1 MEGLVR
7 NLLVL
12 VLLAT
17 AVIAL
22 SQTAPFTIAL
32 SAAKSQVKA
41 GEPVDLIV
49 VMTNISDHEVDC
61 TSNGSNALDR
71 NYEYD
76 VTDENGR
83 SVRRIEN
90 EHHGGS
96 SIWPC
101 LIKPRLAA
109 GGRISVLFDFSRP
122 GKYNIQVSRGVWGD
136 ENRPGTF
143 DGAGYKHFVKSNTI
157 VLTVLPK

>member
-76 VTDENGR
+76 VTDENGQP
-83 SVRRIEN
+83 VRRIEK
-90 EHHGGS
+90 EHHG
-96 SIWPC
+96 SIGRGYALGAALRW
-101 LIKPRLAA
+101 KPAFFARPTGHI
-109 GGRISVLFDFSRP
+109 GG
-122 GKYNIQVSRGVWGD
+122 
-136 ENRPGTF
+136 T
-143 DGAGYKHFVKSNTI
+143 
-157 VLTVLPK
+157 